1 MKNINYITLNCFQS
15 DSTVYVVYICIM
27 YTYTRILPVNN
38 TVTYLF
44 GGAHS
49 KTPSIKLLKKII
61 ELPIILND
69 HILCALLIGLT

>member
-15 DSTVYVVYICIM
+15 DYCIFVYII
-27 YTYTRILPVNN
+27 YLYSVSQH

-49 KTPSIKLLKKII
+49 KKTPSIKLLKKLI

-69 HILCALLIGLT
+69 NVLCALLFGLT